1 MYEYIYPI
9 PLSLNSSHSLF
20 YVSLYYFS
28 VVRMSELLTPTLS
41 LSLSLSL
48 HPTHSSAP
56 PYTLY
61 CMYVCSTTS
70 ILQSVSQTTKN
81 QIMK

>member
-20 YVSLYYFS
+20 YVSQYYFS

-41 LSLSLSL
+41 LSLSL

-56 PYTLY
+56 PYTVY